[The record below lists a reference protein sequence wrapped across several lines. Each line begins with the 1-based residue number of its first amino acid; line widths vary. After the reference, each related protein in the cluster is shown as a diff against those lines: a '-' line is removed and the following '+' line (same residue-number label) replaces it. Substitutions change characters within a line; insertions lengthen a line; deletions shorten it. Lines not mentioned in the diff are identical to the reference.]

1 MDVADVIL
9 AVKSDWDGK
18 PVGSMDEGSLK
29 KQAAASAPPKVSPPS
44 FQVSMDD
51 DFSRPVGPNRDK
63 SAEGK
68 PLPKSTS
75 ETTLPVE
82 TERSAEEA
90 LAREKALV
98 ANLPKMCPQIAPTV
112 QIAEAG
118 CFWAVWSQAQPWL
131 DPEAYGRS
139 MEISKVAIKI
149 CRHGWDRRDSDGS
162 FSMAR
167 LMAAVNEKIFRRDRE
182 IGTLRELLVSFKPLQ
197 KG

>member
-1 MDVADVIL
+1 
-9 AVKSDWDGK
+9 
-18 PVGSMDEGSLK
+18 
-29 KQAAASAPPKVSPPS
+29 
-44 FQVSMDD
+44 MDD
-51 DFSRPVGPNRDK
+51 DFNGPVGPNRDK

-75 ETTLPVE
+75 TTTLPVE
-82 TERSAEEA
+82 AERSAEEA

-98 ANLPKMCPQIAPTV
+98 ANLPKARPQIAPTI
-112 QIAEAG
+112 QSAEAG

-131 DPEAYGRS
+131 DPEAYGRI

-167 LMAAVNEKIFRRDRE
+167 LIAAVNDKISQRDRALAS
-182 IGTLRELLVSFKPLQ
+182 IQELLVSCNIQ